1 MLNFTASYVD
11 RPPGVTVRA
20 SGRMAEHLDTGREG
34 ERLACRFLEELGL
47 EVLHRNWRHARDEV
61 DLIARTAR
69 EIVFVEVKTR
79 RSDRSGQP
87 FEAVGLAKRRK
98 LLRAAEA
105 YLAQHPS
112 ELDVRFDVVSIV
124 LGPRGP
130 RIEHLP
136 EAFFNT
142 PDGPQ

>member
-1 MLNFTASYVD
+1 
-11 RPPGVTVRA
+11 
-20 SGRMAEHLDTGREG
+20 MAQHLEIGQEG
-34 ERLACRFLEELGL
+34 ERLAEHFLEQHGL
-47 EVLHRNWRHARDEV
+47 EVLHRNWRHGRDEV
-61 DLIARTAR
+61 DLIACTDR
-69 EIVFVEVKTR
+69 ELVFVEVKTR

-87 FEAVGLAKRRK
+87 FEAVVLAKRRK

-105 YLAQHPS
+105 YLAQHPC
-112 ELDVRFDVVSIV
+112 ELDVRFDVVSIL
-124 LGPRGP
+124 LGPDGP